1 MKIVGTC
8 LAVLLLFASA
18 GFAAV
23 ENPRLA
29 TAGGLIASID
39 KDAGAFVVTMD
50 GSKGGVHEM
59 MFVVAADSKIVKNG
73 AAVALTDLKAGDK
86 VNVTYHLEDGKNVVV
101 NIGVA
106 AKS

>member
-1 MKIVGTC
+1 MKIIGTC
-8 LAVLLLFASA
+8 LMVLMLFASA
-18 GFAAV
+18 AFAAV
-23 ENPRLA
+23 EKPPLG

-39 KDAGAFVVTMD
+39 GSAGSLIVKLDAKSGPP
-50 GSKGGVHEM
+50 HEM
-59 MFVVAADSKIVKNG
+59 TFVVAPDSKIVKDG
-73 AAVALTDLKAGDK
+73 AAVALSDLKAGDK